1 MVGRRQHKV
10 CSAPKIGRIEGAF
23 ETKFKKKTEGENKLW
38 LKVNYRML
46 VEDKEKIEL
55 HNCIFKIL
63 AVIAAFLSFL
73 YYCHSPKSIISR
85 LELLDTKVKKEN
97 AALAM

>member
-1 MVGRRQHKV
+1 MVGRLQCKV
-10 CSAPKIGRIEGAF
+10 CLAPKMGRIEGAF
-23 ETKFKKKTEGENKLW
+23 ETKFKKKIEGEHKLW

-55 HNCIFKIL
+55 HNYFLIV